1 MALDDALI
9 NPPLVRSVVVRF
21 NLAIR
26 YTLPRVWTKVWDA
39 IHPQLRYLSPLS
51 LSVAKNSLRETSP
64 RPKLLTALSRI
75 IENTK
80 LLKLIDWLL
89 FSICANIIEASF
101 GSLLEKDEGEF

>member
-39 IHPQLRYLSPLS
+39 IHSQLRYLS

-75 IENTK
+75 IENRK
-80 LLKLIDWLL
+80 LLKSIDWLL